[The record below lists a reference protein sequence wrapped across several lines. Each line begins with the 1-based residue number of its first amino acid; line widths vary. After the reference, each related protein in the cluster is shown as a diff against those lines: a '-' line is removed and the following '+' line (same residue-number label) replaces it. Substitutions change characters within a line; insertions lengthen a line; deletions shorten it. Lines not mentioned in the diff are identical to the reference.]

1 MEGTMDKLRMGVIGC
16 GYWGPNLIRNYVALP
31 EAEVVALA
39 DICEERL
46 EHMNRLYPQIEG
58 IKDYTDFFSMDLD
71 AVVVATPPATHFQLA
86 KDCLEQGLHTFV
98 EKPLTLNSRDA
109 ETLIDMAQAK
119 DLTLMVG
126 HTFEYNPAVRKV
138 KEIIAS
144 GELGKIYYVNAM
156 RLNLGLFQP
165 DMNVIWD
172 LAPHDLSIL
181 LFLLDKDPIRVGAQG
196 GDCIFSGKHD
206 IAYLHL
212 EFPDKVLAHV
222 HVSWL
227 DPCKVRRYTVVGS
240 DKMLVYDDVESL
252 EKIKIYDKGV
262 ERPPY
267 TDTYGDFQCSYRYG
281 DVTIPH
287 IKFTE
292 PLRIESQHFIDC
304 IVKRCDEPLSSGLDG
319 LKVVRILETAQRS
332 LENGGD
338 CEKFSLKVTREEMI
352 TA

>member
-1 MEGTMDKLRMGVIGC
+1 
-16 GYWGPNLIRNYVALP
+16 
-31 EAEVVALA
+31 
-39 DICEERL
+39 
-46 EHMNRLYPQIEG
+46 
-58 IKDYTDFFSMDLD
+58 
-71 AVVVATPPATHFQLA
+71 
-86 KDCLEQGLHTFV
+86 
-98 EKPLTLNSRDA
+98 
-109 ETLIDMAQAK
+109 
-119 DLTLMVG
+119 
-126 HTFEYNPAVRKV
+126 
-138 KEIIAS
+138 
-144 GELGKIYYVNAM
+144 
-156 RLNLGLFQP
+156 
-165 DMNVIWD
+165 
-172 LAPHDLSIL
+172 
-181 LFLLDKDPIRVGAQG
+181 
-196 GDCIFSGKHD
+196 
-206 IAYLHL
+206 
-212 EFPDKVLAHV
+212 
-222 HVSWL
+222 
-227 DPCKVRRYTVVGS
+227 VRRYTVVGS

-352 TA
+352 AA